1 MVVTELLANP
11 SQALVSSPRPRS
23 RSHAIPGTAYG
34 WSRTLKRPAVVTID
48 MSLLSDEL
56 AGVVDLFGGLTREEL
71 QHALEEL
78 AFKRGEEPDAVAAAV
93 EDAVE
98 SYHLVPVE
106 RDDETLLVA
115 GPVAFPT
122 LPEHAEDLPHIMAVE
137 KRTVDRETAAV
148 AARDRLDRQAV
159 EVAKDGDSERAA
171 ALVDICYDLETWAA
185 VDTDD
190 LRERLD
196 DV

>member
-1 MVVTELLANP
+1 
-11 SQALVSSPRPRS
+11 
-23 RSHAIPGTAYG
+23 
-34 WSRTLKRPAVVTID
+34 

-71 QHALEEL
+71 QRALEEL
-78 AFKRGEEPDAVAAAV
+78 AFKRGEEPDSEAVAAAV
-93 EDAVE
+93 ETAVE

-122 LPEHAEDLPHIMAVE
+122 LPEHAEDLPHIMDVGT
-137 KRTVDRETAAV
+137 RTVDRETAAA

-159 EVAKDGDSERAA
+159 EVAKAEDSERAA
-171 ALVDICYDLETWAA
+171 ALVDVCYDLETWAA

-190 LRERLD
+190 LRRRLD

>member
-1 MVVTELLANP
+1 
-11 SQALVSSPRPRS
+11 
-23 RSHAIPGTAYG
+23 
-34 WSRTLKRPAVVTID
+34 VTID

-190 LRERLD
+190 LRDRLD